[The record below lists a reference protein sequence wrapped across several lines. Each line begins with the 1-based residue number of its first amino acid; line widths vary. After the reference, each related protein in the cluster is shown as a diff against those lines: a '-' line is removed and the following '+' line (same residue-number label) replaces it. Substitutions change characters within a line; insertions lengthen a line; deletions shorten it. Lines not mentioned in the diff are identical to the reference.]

1 LLAQAKKPDNVDDD
15 QWQKQVALQ
24 KGLAYSSLG
33 EVNVNKGGTRTAQ
46 AIDQFKQASPLL
58 KSDTFSYAQNQYRL
72 GFTLAKMQR
81 IPEARVVLTE
91 VVGLDSP
98 YKSRALDTLNKIGG
112 PVSSGKTS
120 KKSS

>member
-1 LLAQAKKPDNVDDD
+1 M
-15 QWQKQVALQ
+15 
-24 KGLAYSSLG
+24 
-33 EVNVNKGGTRTAQ
+33 
-46 AIDQFKQASPLL
+46 L

-91 VVGLDSP
+91 VIGLNSP
-98 YKSRALDTLNKIGG
+98 YKSRAMDTLNKIGG
-112 PVSSGKTS
+112 PVGSGKTA